1 MKREPKKGHADT
13 GTPLQDLI
21 VDCPVC
27 RNPLTKMNLVD
38 KKSIVEDNLYFV
50 GGVLIVGKVRLLCDF
65 QHRYDEEGITLEN
78 PHTLTALIDAEFD
91 DKGECIHFDIM
102 EVYS

>member
-13 GTPLQDLI
+13 GTPLQDGT

-27 RNPLTKMNLVD
+27 GNPLTKMNLVD
-38 KKSIVEDNLYFV
+38 MKSIVEDNLYFV

-65 QHRYDEEGITLEN
+65 QHRYDEEEITLEN
-78 PHTLTALIDAEFD
+78 PHALTALVDAEFD
-91 DKGECIHFDIM
+91 NKGECIHFDIM